1 MPYVDGMGWMDEW
14 FIGYPRSFKSNFG
27 DNKCWKHW
35 LLLNVFCHTTSSS
48 PLENGEKLWESLFY
62 LWTYFLTHQNEEQ
75 IQSLRLYFEL
85 IDCILIHRDLYEALL
100 LLRLLLFGARF
111 FKRFP
116 LRWDLGSIMMIQNI
130 HIARSQNSLRRSKKA
145 ESAQIKIESWCEKET
160 NPLQTFPRKQ
170 PATCSPSFC

>member
-1 MPYVDGMGWMDEW
+1 MNIFSD
-14 FIGYPRSFKSNFG
+14 
-27 DNKCWKHW
+27 
-35 LLLNVFCHTTSSS
+35 TSKWGA
-48 PLENGEKLWESLFY
+48 NTVLF
-62 LWTYFLTHQNEEQ
+62 
-75 IQSLRLYFEL
+75 FEL

-116 LRWDLGSIMMIQNI
+116 LRWDLGLIMMIQNI
-130 HIARSQNSLRRSKKA
+130 HIAWRQNSLPRSKKA

-170 PATCSPSFC
+170 PATCSPSFCWRIKLVNIFRAEKEWKWQKSREESAIFRKFLDFCNLSNFLIVKE